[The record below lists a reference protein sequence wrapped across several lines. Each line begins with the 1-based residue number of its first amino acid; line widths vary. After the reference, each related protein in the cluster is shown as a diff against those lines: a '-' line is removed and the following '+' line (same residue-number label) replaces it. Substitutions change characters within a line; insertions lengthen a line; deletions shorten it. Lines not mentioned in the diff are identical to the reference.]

1 MNIMKNE
8 TLKAVVI
15 GAAGYVGL
23 KCVEALASNL
33 IDNVSTAIDA
43 FIQFKV
49 FDGQKKRGITSDE
62 CGCHEPLIGFQIP
75 SEEESELEE
84 EEDDTEGCAPKEIIP
99 VNNLS
104 SVVRGFGR

>member
-1 MNIMKNE
+1 MNFMKNE
-8 TLKAVVI
+8 TLKAVAI

-23 KCVEALASNL
+23 KCAEALASNL
-33 IDNVSTAIDA
+33 IDNISTAIDA

-84 EEDDTEGCAPKEIIP
+84 DDDTEDCAPKEIIP

-104 SVVRGFGR
+104 NVVRGFGR

>member
-1 MNIMKNE
+1 MNFMKNE
-8 TLKAVVI
+8 ILKAVAI

-23 KCVEALASNL
+23 KCAEALASNL
-33 IDNVSTAIDA
+33 IDNISTAIDA

-75 SEEESELEE
+75 SEEEPELEE
-84 EEDDTEGCAPKEIIP
+84 DDDNTEDCAPKEIIP

-104 SVVRGFGR
+104 NVVRGFGR